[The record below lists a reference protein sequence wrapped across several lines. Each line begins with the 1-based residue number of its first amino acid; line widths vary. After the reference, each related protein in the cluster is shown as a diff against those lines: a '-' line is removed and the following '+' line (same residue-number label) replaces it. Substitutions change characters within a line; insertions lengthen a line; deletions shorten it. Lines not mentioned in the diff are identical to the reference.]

1 MLQIMFTP
9 LIYLCESSV
18 ESVETA
24 AKFISVF
31 CVLRPISELIFYPFH
46 INQLRSLNHCQALC
60 HQIQSFNHFLF
71 KATIVIVDN
80 NNTRQQDRHIRQH
93 QFQPR
98 PTASALITSR
108 QAYFSSSLLESNH
121 LHQPKPK
128 QSIQNRFENI
138 DTIETVETVDLNQTI
153 DTSQSN

>member
-1 MLQIMFTP
+1 MLRIIFSP

-80 NNTRQQDRHIRQH
+80 NDTRQQDRHS
-93 QFQPR
+93 
-98 PTASALITSR
+98 TTSVSAMSNNISVN
-108 QAYFSSSLLESNH
+108 YFSSSLLLVEPTSRQAYLN
-121 LHQPKPK
+121 QIIYTSRN
-128 QSIQNRFENI
+128 QNNRFKI
-138 DTIETVETVDLNQTI
+138 DLK
-153 DTSQSN
+153 TSTPSKPLKPST